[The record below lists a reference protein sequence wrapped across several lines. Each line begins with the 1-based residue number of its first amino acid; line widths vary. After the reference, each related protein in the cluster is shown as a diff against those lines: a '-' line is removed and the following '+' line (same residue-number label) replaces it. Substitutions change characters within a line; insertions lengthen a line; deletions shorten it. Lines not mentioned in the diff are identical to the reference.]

1 VASSVRFDYNMLNLQ
16 ADGTESVVWE
26 KRILAAGRSGFTA
39 LATATSMEELRRKQE
54 AFEGLPSVSRVD
66 SVLRLIPSDQVEKI
80 EVIREFAP
88 LAAALR
94 VGQPGAIDVVALR
107 AALTTLRRRLDIAIA
122 EAREGAT
129 KVELTASRAELD
141 RLASTLSEADSR
153 ALRERLAAFQL
164 RVAEDFASAF
174 DRLQRGLAPRAFTVR
189 DLSPELSR
197 RFVGASGRLLMG
209 VHPRGDPW
217 DRDGAERFV
226 ADLRSVDP
234 DVTGSPVIRY
244 EATRRMEAAYYQ
256 GTIYALVLVTLIGG
270 ATLRK
275 VRDTALA
282 LVPLMLGLTWTLG
295 LMAIGDLHFNLANVF
310 GLPIMIGAAAEYG
323 FNIVLRHREMAGS
336 HEPLAMRSTL
346 MAVLFNGLT
355 TIAGFGSLLV
365 AKHGGI
371 FSLGL
376 LLTVGATASLV
387 ASLVVLP
394 SLLSLLPGAVTRRV
408 AAGDGEQG
416 RKASVHGVRPDGGG
430 E

>member
-1 VASSVRFDYNMLNLQ
+1 
-16 ADGTESVVWE
+16 
-26 KRILAAGRSGFTA
+26 
-39 LATATSMEELRRKQE
+39 
-54 AFEGLPSVSRVD
+54 
-66 SVLRLIPSDQVEKI
+66 
-80 EVIREFAP
+80 
-88 LAAALR
+88 
-94 VGQPGAIDVVALR
+94 
-107 AALTTLRRRLDIAIA
+107 LRRRLDIAIA

-197 RFVGASGRLLMG
+197 RFVGASGRLLMRI
-209 VHPRGDPW
+209 HPRGDPW